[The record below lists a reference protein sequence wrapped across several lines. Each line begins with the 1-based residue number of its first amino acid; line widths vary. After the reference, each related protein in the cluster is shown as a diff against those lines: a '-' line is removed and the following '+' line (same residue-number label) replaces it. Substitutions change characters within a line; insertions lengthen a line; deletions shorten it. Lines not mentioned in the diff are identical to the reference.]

1 MRLLILTLASS
12 ILGFSLAKRRDELQ
26 QVLLS
31 RPERA
36 LLTVELRELVGNP
49 IGIVALAAVGTP
61 PQPFRLLVDLLEG
74 PFFLPGAGIEDEEG
88 GTRDD
93 LNLYFANESTTYA
106 SGGHE
111 RLRREHGGVY
121 FWGELTTDT
130 FRIAGLDL
138 SRQPFL
144 HADRYGSD
152 WIDFYM
158 EYDAVLGLRTQ
169 TADDSSPFPSP
180 WTSMVQQGT
189 LEKNL
194 FAISIPSEASGE
206 SGKLPFGVIDP
217 AYTSSPFR
225 SVPLVGHDGGAA
237 TWSVPLR
244 SLSSPVLTTEWFAAV
259 PRAFRWRWARDV
271 ALGCAIMHMHCE
283 VDCARRAGMPDTVV
297 GLGEHE
303 FRVAARQYARPIIR
317 ARDGRELCLV
327 SMVDAEQLRDPRGPL
342 GGTNMVFGLSFLRAF
357 YRSVVPSLVGSRETN
372 SSSLSVFDLDQREIR
387 LTEKLAV

>member
-144 HADRYGSD
+144 HADRR
-152 WIDFYM
+152 
-158 EYDAVLGLRTQ
+158 RT
-169 TADDSSPFPSP
+169 
-180 WTSMVQQGT
+180 TSRR
-189 LEKNL
+189 
-194 FAISIPSEASGE
+194 S
-206 SGKLPFGVIDP
+206 LPRDP
-217 AYTSSPFR
+217 AYGPATGHTGEEPVCHIHPER
-225 SVPLVGHDGGAA
+225 GGRGVGRAHLRRYRPRLHLEPLPLRPARGARRRRGDLVGPAAVAQLTWANGSEDPLHQDFPAGATA
-237 TWSVPLR
+237 
-244 SLSSPVLTTEWFAAV
+244 VLTTEWFAAV

-271 ALGCAIMHMHCE
+271 AVGCAIMHMHCE

-357 YRSVVPSLVGSRETN
+357 Y
-372 SSSLSVFDLDQREIR
+372 SVFDLDQREIR